1 MAEARRTTK
10 KPAAAP
16 RPAARRRA
24 RSSTATKAAPK
35 QPVDIDLTASD
46 GVGSASAPVIRAGD
60 AMAAP
65 FAPPA
70 GARAALNA
78 DITNELA
85 AVAPTFADVLTSVGL
100 GVASSQTALDKGV
113 VETVKALSEKKVTIV
128 TDVITELNDEG
139 QPIVDAADPE
149 KNLRKETVSVLN
161 FFTPTV
167 HEWKHV
173 ALSMD
178 LQVGAIDNDHGFRFS
193 QSQASVSAGG
203 TYLWGFMGWFSVEGR
218 ASSRTVKSES
228 SQEANWSQGSVR
240 VDALLAPRRTERFPV
255 PGSFKNGLQLNVSQG
270 ATTPEANGRSTILLV
285 ELRKASGEPNPNKAL
300 QVSAPGLLP
309 TAMPVQGAAGP
320 GTLTTNND
328 GRIQVKL
335 TRTMANPTLAQPATF
350 TVTFTLGQFSR
361 AFEISL

>member
-10 KPAAAP
+10 KAAAAP

-24 RSSTATKAAPK
+24 RSSTATKAAPRS
-35 QPVDIDLTASD
+35 PVDIDLTVAD
-46 GVGSASAPVIRAGD
+46 GVGSAPAIRSGD
-60 AMAAP
+60 ALAAP

-70 GARAALNA
+70 GAQAALNA

-139 QPIVDAADPE
+139 QPVVDAANPN
-149 KNLRKETVSVLN
+149 KNLRTETVSVLN

-178 LQVGAIDNDHGFRFS
+178 LQVGAIDNDQGFRFS
-193 QSQASVSAGG
+193 QKQASVSAGG
-203 TYLWGFMGWFSVEGR
+203 TYLWGFMGWFSVEGK

-270 ATTPEANGRSTILLV
+270 ATTPEATGRSTILLV
-285 ELRKASGEPNPNKAL
+285 ELRKASGEPNPNKGL

-309 TAMPVQGAAGP
+309 SAMPVQGGPGP
-320 GTLTTNND
+320 GTFTTNPD